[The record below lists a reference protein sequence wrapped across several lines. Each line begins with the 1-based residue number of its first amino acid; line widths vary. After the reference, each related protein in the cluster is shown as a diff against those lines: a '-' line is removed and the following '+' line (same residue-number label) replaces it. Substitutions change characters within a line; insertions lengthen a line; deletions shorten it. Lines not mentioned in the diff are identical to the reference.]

1 VRALIVDDE
10 RLARS
15 ELRRLLRDFPDVEV
29 VGEAA
34 HVEEAA
40 ERARALSPEL
50 IFLDIE
56 MPGGSGFDLLER
68 LEDVPA
74 VIFTTAYEA
83 YAVRAFEVSALDY
96 LLKPVET
103 PRLAAALE
111 KARSRAAARPPGP
124 SLERVFVRDG
134 ELCLLVELA
143 EVRRFESEGN
153 YARLHLDGGKQP
165 LLLRSLNYLEEKLDP
180 SRFVRANRQQLVNL
194 RWVERIEP
202 GPSGNLVLAMKDG
215 REVEMSRRQSLKF
228 RRRME
233 A

>member
-1 VRALIVDDE
+1 MRALLVDDE

-29 VGEAA
+29 AGEAA
-34 HVEEAA
+34 HVAEAEE
-40 ERARALSPEL
+40 RVRALRPDL
-50 IFLDIE
+50 VFLDIE
-56 MPGGSGFDLLER
+56 MPGGTGFDLLER

-74 VIFTTAYEA
+74 VIFTTAYDA
-83 YAVRAFEVSALDY
+83 YAVKAFEVNALDY
-96 LLKPVET
+96 LLKPIEQ

-111 KARSRAAARPPGP
+111 RARSRTAARPRGP
-124 SLERVFVRDG
+124 SMERVFVRDG

-143 EVRRFESEGN
+143 DVKLFESEGN
-153 YARLHLDGGKQP
+153 YARLHLDGKQP

-180 SRFVRANRQQLVNL
+180 ERFVRANRQQLVNL

-202 GPSGNLVLAMKDG
+202 GPAGNLVLTLKDG

-228 RRRME
+228 RRKLE
-233 A
+233 P